1 MLPCL
6 SVTFDS
12 ILNVL
17 WMLLGL
23 LALATTMRFT
33 LAKGSRMARR
43 RVWQSC
49 AVVGL
54 IAATLFPVVSAT
66 DDVLRIQHL
75 QRLHVTGG
83 STDRRPAPAQKSSA
97 DSLIRLFESMDM
109 PLMAVVATLLFTLL
123 FVCFLKTLLQNGI
136 DRENPS
142 ASGRSP
148 PALLCA

>member
-1 MLPCL
+1 L
-6 SVTFDS
+6 SVAFDS

-23 LALATTMRFT
+23 LAVAMTMRFT
-33 LAKGSRMARR
+33 MAKGSRTARR

-49 AVVGL
+49 AVVAL

-75 QRLHVTGG
+75 QRLHVTG
-83 STDRRPAPAQKSSA
+83 SNTDRRPAQKSSS

-109 PLMAVVATLLFTLL
+109 PLMAVVAKLLFTLL

-148 PALLCA
+148 PSFVCA